1 MSEYFETFVGNTPL
15 LTFRLQR
22 NGARWDVSAGYTIA
36 LEGEPDDGVGE
47 DLDAITCSSDEEG
60 ADWALGLITV
70 RVPATYTVAEQRI
83 RLALTVTRTA
93 VPEVP
98 AHDEVPEV
106 PALDELVNTE
116 DDAVLLVQHRPGY
129 TPPE

>member
-22 NGARWDVSAGYTIA
+22 AGEHWNVASGHTIE
-36 LEGEPDDGVGE
+36 LEVEPDDGVGV
-47 DLDAITCSSDEEG
+47 DLAPLTCDDAEEG
-60 ADWALGLITV
+60 ADWALGIVTV
-70 RVPATYTVAEQRI
+70 IIPAEYTALERRL

-93 VPEVP
+93 VTG
-98 AHDEVPEV
+98 DEET

-116 DDAVLLVQHRPGY
+116 DEAILLVKARPGF
-129 TPPE
+129 TPAP